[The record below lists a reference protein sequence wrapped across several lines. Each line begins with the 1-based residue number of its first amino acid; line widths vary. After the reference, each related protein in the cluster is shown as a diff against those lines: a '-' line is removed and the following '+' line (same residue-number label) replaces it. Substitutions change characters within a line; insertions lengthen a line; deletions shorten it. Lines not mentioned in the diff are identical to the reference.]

1 MTIYALSRFQTPI
14 YGSKKTHM
22 SFTNPY
28 RSRFQTPIYDF
39 KKTPIYGSNV
49 TITVSLGHMIAVLKH
64 AYMKVWKHTY

>member
-28 RSRFQTPIYDF
+28 RSRFQTPIYDS
-39 KKTPIYGSNV
+39 KKTPIKK
-49 TITVSLGHMIAVLKH
+49 T
-64 AYMKVWKHTY
+64 YMKSFRNDNICSKSFPNSNIWL